1 MMTRPRLSSLR
12 HLALMS
18 ATVTE
23 GLSSIRMSVWL
34 RAAEAIQSFAHSS
47 SLSFPVASFCS
58 STKASLANKRMASC
72 SRDISRLKMAT
83 VFLYFF
89 ATLTPMFRA
98 KADLPMAGRAA
109 TSRRSDLFRPLIRV
123 SKSRRPVDR
132 PGIRESDCASSV
144 KRSKTLCRV
153 VPMCSRLSP
162 RSPLR
167 RA

>member
-1 MMTRPRLSSLR
+1 MTSPRLSKRR

-34 RAAEAIQSFAHSS
+34 RAAEAMHSLLHSS
-47 SLSFPVASFCS
+47 SLSLPVASFCS
-58 STKASLANKRMASC
+58 STKPSLASRRMASC

-89 ATLTPMFRA
+89 ATLTPIFSA

-109 TSRRSDLFRPLIRV
+109 MSRRSDLFSPLIRV

-132 PGIRESDCASSV
+132 PGIRESDWLSSV
-144 KRSKTLCRV
+144 RRSNTLCSG
-153 VPMCSRLSP
+153 VPMCSRESP